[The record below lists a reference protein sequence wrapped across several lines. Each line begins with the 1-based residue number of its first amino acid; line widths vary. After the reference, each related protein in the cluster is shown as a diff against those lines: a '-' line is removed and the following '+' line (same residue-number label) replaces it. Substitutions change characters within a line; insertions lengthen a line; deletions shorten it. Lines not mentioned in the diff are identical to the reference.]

1 MEEIKAFWEGFKE
14 ILNHPLV
21 IGGTSVTLLSVIAL
35 LVRLFLSAPNKKQ
48 IITIKGDLA
57 SVRKEQKQYVTKKQ
71 YNSIVGYFAKQ
82 NAFSEKLV
90 ENIKNE
96 STKAQLK
103 CELAEIES
111 EIPKELVIEVEV
123 KPVEKPKARF

>member
-14 ILNHPLV
+14 ILNHPLI

-57 SVRKEQKQYVTKKQ
+57 SVRKEQEQFITKEQ
-71 YNSIVGYFAKQ
+71 FNSLIGWQIQFVADDNFAVIFASGITWKYGTPTF
-82 NAFSEKLV
+82 NSGEEYTIIIEKRINNDYYAYL
-90 ENIKNE
+90 
-96 STKAQLK
+96 L
-103 CELAEIES
+103 
-111 EIPKELVIEVEV
+111 
-123 KPVEKPKARF
+123 

>member
-14 ILNHPLV
+14 ILNHPLI

-35 LVRLFLSAPNKKQ
+35 LVRLFLSTPKTKQ

-57 SVRKEQKQYVTKKQ
+57 SVRKKQEQFITKEQ
-71 YNSIVGYFAKQ
+71 FNSLVGYFEKQ
-82 NAFSEKLV
+82 NAFNEKLV

-103 CELAEIES
+103 LELAEIES
-111 EIPKELVIEVEV
+111 EIPKELVIVVE
-123 KPVEKPKARF
+123 EKPKEKVVTRF

>member
-14 ILNHPLV
+14 ILNHPLI
-21 IGGTSVTLLSVIAL
+21 IGGTSVTFLSIIAL

-57 SVRKEQKQYVTKKQ
+57 SVRKNQEQYVTKEQ
-71 YNSIVGYFAKQ
+71 FNSLVGYFAKQ
-82 NAFSEKLV
+82 NAFNEKLV

-111 EIPKELVIEVEV
+111 ELPKELVIVVE
-123 KPVEKPKARF
+123 EKPKEKVVTRF

>member
-48 IITIKGDLA
+48 IITIKGDLT
-57 SVRKEQKQYVTKKQ
+57 SVRKEQEQFITKQQ
-71 YNSIVGYFAKQ
+71 FNSLIGYFEKQ
-82 NAFSEKLV
+82 NAFNEKLV
-90 ENIKNE
+90 ENVKNE

-103 CELAEIES
+103 LELAEIES
-111 EIPKELVIEVEV
+111 EIPKELVIVVE
-123 KPVEKPKARF
+123 EKPKEKVVTRF

>member
-35 LVRLFLSAPNKKQ
+35 LVRMFLSAPQKKQ

-57 SVRKEQKQYVTKKQ
+57 SVRKAQEQYATKEQ
-71 YNSIVGYFAKQ
+71 FNSLVGYFAKQ
-82 NAFSEKLV
+82 NAFNEKLIESV
-90 ENIKNE
+90 KNE
-96 STKAQLK
+96 GTKAQLK

-111 EIPKELVIEVEV
+111 ELPKELIIKVE
-123 KPVEKPKARF
+123 EKPKEKVVTRF

>member
-35 LVRLFLSAPNKKQ
+35 LVRMFLSAPRKKQ

-57 SVRKEQKQYVTKKQ
+57 SVRKNQEQFITKEH
-71 YNSIVGYFAKQ
+71 YNSLIGYLAKR
-82 NAFSEKLV
+82 NAFDEKLV
-90 ENIKNE
+90 ESVKNE
-96 STKAQLK
+96 GVKLQLK
-103 CELAEIES
+103 GELAELES
-111 EIPKELVIEVEV
+111 ELPKELIIVVE
-123 KPVEKPKARF
+123 EKPKEKVVTRF

>member
-14 ILNHPLV
+14 ILNHPLI

-57 SVRKEQKQYVTKKQ
+57 SVRKEQEQFITKQQ
-71 YNSIVGYFAKQ
+71 FNS
-82 NAFSEKLV
+82 
-90 ENIKNE
+90 
-96 STKAQLK
+96 
-103 CELAEIES
+103 
-111 EIPKELVIEVEV
+111 
-123 KPVEKPKARF
+123 

>member
-14 ILNHPLV
+14 ILNHPLI
-21 IGGTSVTLLSVIAL
+21 IGGTSVTLLSAIAL

-57 SVRKEQKQYVTKKQ
+57 SVRKEQEQFITKEQ
-71 YNSIVGYFAKQ
+71 FNSLVGYFEKQ

-90 ENIKNE
+90 ECVKNE
-96 STKAQLK
+96 GTKLQLK
-103 CELAEIES
+103 SELTELES
-111 EIPKELVIEVEV
+111 QAPKELVIVVE
-123 KPVEKPKARF
+123 EKPKEKVTTRF

>member
-35 LVRLFLSAPNKKQ
+35 LVRMFLSAPQKKQ

-57 SVRKEQKQYVTKKQ
+57 SVRKNQEQFITKEQ
-71 YNSIVGYFAKQ
+71 FNSLIGYLAKR
-82 NAFSEKLV
+82 NAFDEKLV
-90 ENIKNE
+90 ESVKNE
-96 STKAQLK
+96 GVKLQLK
-103 CELAEIES
+103 GELAELES
-111 EIPKELVIEVEV
+111 ELPKELVIVVE
-123 KPVEKPKARF
+123 EKPKEKVVTRF

>member
-57 SVRKEQKQYVTKKQ
+57 SVREEQEQFITKQQ
-71 YNSIVGYFAKQ
+71 FNSLIGYFEKQ
-82 NAFSEKLV
+82 NAFNEKLV
-90 ENIKNE
+90 ECVKNE
-96 STKAQLK
+96 NTKTQLK
-103 CELAEIES
+103 CELAKIES
-111 EIPKELVIEVEV
+111 EIPKELVIVVE
-123 KPVEKPKARF
+123 EKPKEKVVTRF